1 MKYNEVINKIKK
13 FKIDIKHGKITFD
26 SEDPE
31 NLFETIEKE
40 LKIMDDFLSELLVS
54 EDLSIFHNEY
64 SSTDNLLKQCDNL
77 NRIEIEELIVQK
89 KVFLD
94 KLKNDRNEIIYYPI
108 SHNSFQ
114 KLAYEVSLFV
124 IELENIFNER
134 EVISKNPELTL
145 TKKIALL
152 KSLGFY
158 DDIEIL
164 NGSNAYKAKI
174 TQLFTGGSLDT
185 ITKNIKN
192 LDLDI
197 KDIDAKYTSYT
208 HVKDMKNLV
217 SKIKSE
223 TRGK

>member
-89 KVFLD
+89 KYSLIN
-94 KLKNDRNEIIYYPI
+94 LKTIGMRLYIIPYHIIP
-108 SHNSFQ
+108 
-114 KLAYEVSLFV
+114 
-124 IELENIFNER
+124 
-134 EVISKNPELTL
+134 SKN
-145 TKKIALL
+145 
-152 KSLGFY
+152 
-158 DDIEIL
+158 
-164 NGSNAYKAKI
+164 
-174 TQLFTGGSLDT
+174 
-185 ITKNIKN
+185 
-192 LDLDI
+192 
-197 KDIDAKYTSYT
+197 
-208 HVKDMKNLV
+208 
-217 SKIKSE
+217 
-223 TRGK
+223 